1 MLVRIDDYPAHLN
14 ACWQEHLA
22 SHNQNAPT
30 VISTFAGC
38 GGSSL
43 GYSMAGFHEL
53 LATDWNE
60 PAMQTFHLN
69 FPGMPLL
76 CRDIAKLSVDDLLRR
91 TDLQPGELDVLDG
104 SPPCQGF
111 STAGKRELDDPRN
124 NLFRQYVRLLT
135 GLQPKIFVMEN
146 VAGMVKGLM
155 RLAFVEI
162 LRQLKAAGYQVSA
175 RLMDTMYFGVPQS
188 RDRMIF
194 IGVRNDLGIMP
205 SHPKA
210 QTVPVTVRQAIGML
224 PLGMPGNHEPQII
237 KAWSM
242 TKPGQSSR
250 KVCKYVGSFQSIRLD
265 PEKPSCVQ
273 IKAHLNWHY
282 AICRHVTI
290 QEAARI
296 GSFPD
301 QFRWAGEKGR
311 AKDQIGNSV
320 PPLFMR
326 AIVLH
331 LRQNILDKIKPG
343 QKATRETT
351 CAKKEKASGP
361 AARKAGRK
369 AGK

>member
-1 MLVRIDDYPAHLN
+1 MNMLARLNDYPAYLT
-14 ACWQEHLA
+14 ACWQEHCA
-22 SHNQNAPT
+22 SRSQNAPT

-43 GYSMAGFHEL
+43 GYSMAGFREL

-60 PAMQTFHLN
+60 PAAQTFRLN
-69 FPGMPLL
+69 FTDVAVL
-76 CRDIAKLSVDDLLRR
+76 CGDIAKLTVDDVLAR
-91 TDLQPGELDVLDG
+91 TGLKPGELDILDG

-124 NLFRQYVRLLT
+124 SLFRQYVRLLS

-146 VAGMVKGLM
+146 VSGMVKGLM
-155 RLAFVEI
+155 RLTFVQI
-162 LRQLKAAGYQVSA
+162 LKDLKAAGYQVSA
-175 RLMDTMYFGVPQS
+175 RLMNTMYFGVPQA

-194 IGVRNDLGIMP
+194 IGVRNDLSIMP

-224 PLGMPGNHEPQII
+224 HLGTPGNHEPQII

-282 AICRHVTI
+282 AICRHLTI

-296 GSFPD
+296 GGFPD

-326 AIVLH
+326 AIALH
-331 LRQNILDKIKPG
+331 LRQNVLNSLDNGCAKTE
-343 QKATRETT
+343 KATGKKA
-351 CAKKEKASGP
+351 AK
-361 AARKAGRK
+361 
-369 AGK
+369 